1 MRVTRPRL
9 IASLWI
15 AGVAFV
21 SLQSHR
27 PPQTPALHR
36 LFHFAVFAAT
46 AVILRTSIAGRRP
59 LLRATLVAVTVGVAL
74 ELLQTQMRYPIE
86 WWDVRDDAIGVLI
99 GSVAWQTA
107 SRLWGPAPNP
117 KAKGALERAL

>member
-99 GSVAWQTA
+99 GAIVWQAA
-107 SRLWGPAPNP
+107 SRLRGSAPNSRS
-117 KAKGALERAL
+117 KGALERAL